1 MMLKLTDEG
10 LQDREAWTEK
20 GYALPEYNRAEM
32 VRQTMENPKWV
43 HFGAGNIFRA
53 FQANAMQKLLN
64 RKEEQAGIVAV
75 DGFDYEIIEK
85 NYRPHDNL
93 SVLVILKAD
102 GTVDK
107 TVVGSIGDTVV
118 LDTNR
123 QDEYDHIREIFTK
136 DSLQMASFTITEKG
150 YSLRDASG
158 NLLPAIREDIQN
170 GIEKPQSYMGKVV
183 SLLYA
188 RFKAGCRPIAMVS
201 MDNCSHNGEKLF
213 EAVDTIARM
222 WVEAGK
228 AEKAFVSYI
237 EDESRVSFP
246 WTMID
251 KITPRPDKEVEKI
264 LEADGLDLTPA
275 ETSRHTFIA
284 PFVNSEET
292 EYLVIE
298 DKFPNGRMHLE
309 DAGFYFTDRET
320 VNKVE
325 RMKVCTC
332 LNPLHTALAVFGCLL
347 GYQRISSEMKD
358 KDLVSLIKG
367 IGYTEGL
374 PVVTDPGIIHPRDFI
389 DTVVNKRLPNPF
401 MPDTPQRIAT
411 DTSQKLSIRYG
422 ETIKAYL
429 ADEKLD
435 VHDLKRIPLVLAGW
449 LRYLMGIDDEGK
461 PFDLSPD
468 PLLDE
473 MRPYVAE
480 FMPGNM
486 PSEHTLKQKLLPV
499 LKNEKIFG
507 VDLEACGLGDVVIHD
522 FALLTE
528 GDGAIRKV
536 LHQFAENREK

>member
-1 MMLKLTDEG
+1 MLKLTDEG
-10 LQDREAWTEK
+10 LKDRAAWTSR
-20 GYALPEYNRAEM
+20 GYALPAYDRAAMKQE
-32 VRQTMENPKWV
+32 TLANPKWI

-53 FQANAMQKLLN
+53 FQANAMQKMLN
-64 RKEEQAGIVAV
+64 KGEEKAGIIAV

-93 SVLVILKAD
+93 SVLVTLKAD

-107 TVVGSIGDTVV
+107 TVVGSIGDTII

-123 QDEYDHIREIFTK
+123 KDEYAHIKDVFTK

-150 YSLRDASG
+150 YAIADANG
-158 NLLPAIREDIQN
+158 NLLKSIADDIEN
-170 GIEKPQSYMGKVV
+170 GIEHPQSYMAKVV

-188 RFKAGCRPIAMVS
+188 RFKVGAKPIAMVS

-213 EAVDTIARM
+213 KAVDTITRK

-228 AEKAFVSYI
+228 VEKEFLAYI

-251 KITPRPDKEVEKI
+251 KITPRPDQEVEAI
-264 LEADGLDLTPA
+264 LAKDGLDLTPA
-275 ETSRHTFIA
+275 KTSRHTFIA

-332 LNPLHTALAVFGCLL
+332 LNPLHTALAIYGCLL
-347 GYQRISSEMKD
+347 GYTRISAEMKD
-358 KDLVSLIKG
+358 ADLVSLIKA
-367 IGYTEGL
+367 IGYKEGL
-374 PVVTDPGIIHPRDFI
+374 PVVTDPKILNPKEFI
-389 DTVVNKRLPNPF
+389 DTVINKRLVNPF

-422 ETIKAYL
+422 ETIKAYM
-429 ADEKLD
+429 ADDKLD

-449 LRYLMGIDDEGK
+449 LRYLMTVDDNGDAFE
-461 PFDLSPD
+461 PSPD
-468 PLLDE
+468 PMLDE
-473 MRPYVAE
+473 LHPYISDFTIGKMPAE
-480 FMPGNM
+480 DA
-486 PSEHTLKQKLLPV
+486 LKEKLLPL
-499 LKNEKIFG
+499 LKNENLFG
-507 VDLEACGLGDVVIHD
+507 VDLEKAGFSDEVIDD
-522 FALLTE
+522 FAKLLA
-528 GDGAIRKV
+528 GKGAVRRTLHEFRKI
-536 LHQFAENREK
+536 